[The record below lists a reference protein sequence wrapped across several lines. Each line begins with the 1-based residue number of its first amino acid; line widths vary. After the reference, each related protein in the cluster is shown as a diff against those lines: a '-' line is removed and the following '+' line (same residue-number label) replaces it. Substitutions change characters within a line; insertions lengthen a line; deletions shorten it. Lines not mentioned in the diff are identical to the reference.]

1 MPTDRSDQPKT
12 APARVTSHDVAA
24 RAGVSQPTVSRVF
37 SADPKVSPDLARR
50 VRRAA
55 AELGYRPNRLARSL
69 TTGQSRT
76 IGLVL
81 AYLDNSFY
89 GEAISHLS
97 EALEARG
104 YHIMI
109 RIASNLAEEVDGV
122 VDDMVDHQVDGI
134 ILASVSMSNALTG
147 RLREAN
153 IPFVLFNRGQ
163 EDASLATVTSAN
175 FDGGRRAAHFL
186 AAGGHKRI
194 AHVSGWQ
201 KSLNGRDRQAGFLN
215 GLAENGLQPLDI
227 IDSHY
232 SRDIA
237 AAATRELFK
246 GAIRPDAIFAGND
259 HMAFAV
265 IETLRYG
272 LGLKVPGDVS
282 VIGYDDVA
290 MAAWPSFDL
299 TTLRQPARRMAE
311 AASALLLDL
320 IAGHQPARARVEID
334 SDLIVR
340 GSARIPPGWKR
351 TPGTGFSRPGATT
364 PDARRTT

>member
-1 MPTDRSDQPKT
+1 MDSDRSDPPRGGPGK
-12 APARVTSHDVAA
+12 VTSHDVAA

-37 SADPKVSPDLARR
+37 SSDPKVSPDLARR

-55 AELGYRPNRLARSL
+55 DELGYRPNRLARSL
-69 TTGQSRT
+69 ITGRSRT

-81 AYLDNSFY
+81 AYLDNPFY
-89 GEAISHLS
+89 AEAIAHLS
-97 EALEARG
+97 AALEARG
-104 YHIMI
+104 YHIMV

-147 RLREAN
+147 RLRDAK

-186 AAGGHKRI
+186 AAGGHERI
-194 AHVSGWQ
+194 AHISGWQ
-201 KSLNGRDRQAGFLN
+201 KSLNGRDRQAGFLA
-215 GLAENGLQPLDI
+215 GLAENGLEPIDI

-246 GAIRPDAIFAGND
+246 GTIRPDAIFAGND

-265 IETLRYG
+265 TETLRFG

-311 AASALLLDL
+311 SASALLLDL
-320 IAGHQPARARVEID
+320 IAGKAPKRNRIEID
-334 SDLIVR
+334 SELIVR

-351 TPGTGFSRPGATT
+351 SARTGPSPNGALSHAPRRPK
-364 PDARRTT
+364 